1 MSILGAHMSISGGY
15 YKAVDAAAELGMQ
28 TVQLFTK
35 NNNQW
40 QGKPILPAEI
50 KLFKESLERGQI
62 TNPLSHASYLIN
74 LASPDDV
81 LWQKSI
87 DAMVIELQRAEAL
100 GIPYVVVHPG
110 SYTTSSVEEGIA
122 RVSQALDIIHAQT
135 EKLTAICLLEN
146 TAGQGSNLGSQFEEL
161 AAMIAGCKSPSRV
174 GVCFDTCHALAAG
187 YPQST
192 EEDFQATWKKFKSNI
207 GLEKLKAIH
216 VNDSKKGLGSRVDRH
231 EQLGHGHLGP
241 EAFRLLMQ
249 DQDLLKIPMYL
260 ETPKDDN
267 DGEPWDATNLRFLRS
282 FLPSAKTK

>member
-40 QGKPILPAEI
+40 QGKPLLPEEA
-50 KLFKESLERGQI
+50 KLFKESLDRGNI
-62 TNPLSHASYLIN
+62 VHPLSHASYLIN

-87 DAMVIELQRAEAL
+87 EAMIVELERAEML
-100 GIPYVVVHPG
+100 GIPFVVVHPG
-110 SYTTSSVEEGIA
+110 SYTTSSIEQGIE
-122 RVSQALDIIHAQT
+122 RVSQALDVVHKKTA
-135 EKLTAICLLEN
+135 KLKAICLLEN

-161 AAMIAGCKSPSRV
+161 AAMINGCKDPDRL

-192 EEDFQATWKKFKSNI
+192 AQDFKATWKAFKDLV
-207 GLEKLKAIH
+207 GLKKLKAIH

-231 EQLGHGHLGP
+231 EQLGHGHLGE

-249 DQDLLKIPMYL
+249 DKDLLKIPMYL
-260 ETPKDDN
+260 ETPKEDN
-267 DGEPWDATNLRFLRS
+267 NGEPWDATNLRFLRS
-282 FLPSAKTK
+282 FLKTAK